1 MEFSELIKKR
11 RSVRAYKDKAISEK
25 DLNKLLEM
33 ANSAPSAG
41 NLQAYNILVVKD
53 KEKKSLLADAAYGQ
67 RFIEHAPIVLVFV
80 AMSSISSKRYGHRG
94 RELYAVQDATIAAA
108 YAQLGAINL
117 GFSSAWVGSF
127 DEVKVRKM
135 FGLAQDAKPV
145 AIIPLGYA
153 LKEPPKMPRRKLGE
167 GIHYF

>member
-67 RFIEHAPIVLVFV
+67 RFIEQAPIVLVFV
-80 AMSSISSKRYGHRG
+80 AMPSISSKRYRLRG
-94 RELYAVQDATIAAA
+94 KELYSIQDATMAGA
-108 YAQLGAINL
+108 YAQLAAENL
-117 GFSSAWVGSF
+117 GLSSVWVGSF
-127 DEVKVRKM
+127 DEVKVRKI
-135 FGLAQDAKPV
+135 FGLAHDAKPIS
-145 AIIPLGYA
+145 IIPIGYA
-153 LKEPPKMPRRKLGE
+153 LKDPPKMPRRKLGE